1 MIMINFLEQGD
12 FDGNV
17 KLRKEIDYE
26 GVGYRREMVCVAL
39 WLGKGFTKRNASPP
53 QEGDDQGRDVPGGG

>member
-12 FDGNV
+12 VDGNV

-26 GVGYRREMVCVAL
+26 GVGY
-39 WLGKGFTKRNASPP
+39 
-53 QEGDDQGRDVPGGG
+53 